1 METGEGDQSS
11 GEVIGS
17 GLSHMLAV
25 PVQLEDPAS
34 QRVYIEWRGLALAS
48 PPALEMVSPF
58 TRVPIARRWMEQ
70 SEPLLKLVHPD
81 KGTQVDYIVRWITKT
96 SSACFALLE
105 LAQGWPGEQSAP
117 YQTIVEVLDRDML
130 WTLTA
135 DEFSRALP
143 VLQTDINIRG
153 VWPKSESEEVFG
165 EMADWLSPQFRAES
179 AVKEEAR
186 EVRCFECEEPIQE
199 SFVACPYCG
208 AARLAPPCPE
218 CGKPVTQARNKRAYY
233 HSENGR
239 YPWHYAWDGRCQNCG
254 LEFAARVSLSTGH
267 LLFFEALKGGIEETL
282 EKLKREGRDAESLRV
297 GESEMEIRAGE
308 SVYSMLDDW
317 DYQPTIE
324 VKIRRAVASNM
335 SATSGGLS
343 REERMVMTPEEAR
356 ALIEEL
362 QGRLRI
368 LMERKK
374 WSRDTT

>member
-1 METGEGDQSS
+1 METGAGDQSS
-11 GEVIGS
+11 GEVIS
-17 GLSHMLAV
+17 RGLSHMLAV

-48 PPALEMVSPF
+48 PPTLEMVSPF
-58 TRVPIARRWMEQ
+58 TRVPIARRWTEID
-70 SEPLLKLVHPD
+70 EPFLKLIHPD

-105 LAQGWPGEQSAP
+105 LAPGWPSEGSPP

-153 VWPKSESEEVFG
+153 VWPKQEAEQVFG
-165 EMADWLSPQFRAES
+165 DMPDWLSPRFRAES
-179 AVKEEAR
+179 VIDEEAR
-186 EVRCFECEEPIQE
+186 EVRCFHCEEPIQD

-208 AARLAPPCPE
+208 ASRVAPCCPE
-218 CGKPVTQARNKRAYY
+218 CGKPVTEARDKRAYY

-239 YPWHYAWDGRCQNCG
+239 YPWHYAWDGRCRNCG
-254 LEFAARVSLSTGH
+254 VEFASRLSIATGH
-267 LLFFEALKGGIEETL
+267 LLFFEALKGGIEDTL
-282 EKLKREGRDAESLRV
+282 EKLKREGRDAESLRE
-297 GESEMEIRAGE
+297 GASEMEIRAGE
-308 SVYSMLDDW
+308 GVYSMLDDW

-324 VKIRRAVASNM
+324 VTIRRAVASNM
-335 SATSGGLS
+335 NAPSGLS
-343 REERMVMTPEEAR
+343 KEERIVLTTEEAR